1 MYVLKCREIKEDDT
15 NTTKEDD
22 EWQWWRISFSV
33 DDGAAR
39 LAEANKQPVVPSSVE
54 DQSSSDRQAKKRRIS
69 VPSDTD
75 VLGYTAR
82 PVREIEVLRA
92 AKEEAST
99 VILVY
104 ASDEA
109 VNYQEDA
116 LPPPLQVSSSKILPV

>member
-1 MYVLKCREIKEDDT
+1 M
-15 NTTKEDD
+15 
-22 EWQWWRISFSV
+22 
-33 DDGAAR
+33 
-39 LAEANKQPVVPSSVE
+39 AEANQQPVVPSSVE